1 MKQTGLLVLA
11 ASLLQGCAP
20 DGPLGIVG
28 AIVTAPITAPVMFF
42 SARMNDREAFLERAR
57 RNQRPLPSIGLRS
70 RAQARATLEQALE
83 QGAIDQGLY
92 WKNDRGWD
100 SIGYAAGGVTVLT
113 TGKTDD
119 GRICR
124 EVLIE
129 TAMGRRPTDQ
139 RVRTYCRDGAGWRA
153 VATAQG

>member
-57 RNQRPLPSIGLRS
+57 RNQRPPIH
-70 RAQARATLEQALE
+70 
-83 QGAIDQGLY
+83 
-92 WKNDRGWD
+92 
-100 SIGYAAGGVTVLT
+100 
-113 TGKTDD
+113 
-119 GRICR
+119 
-124 EVLIE
+124 
-129 TAMGRRPTDQ
+129 RPTFAS
-139 RVRTYCRDGAGWRA
+139 AGTGNA
-153 VATAQG
+153 